1 MQGADKLGTRKNST
15 SNVENLDMCA
25 AEDEGFIEGDVSFGK
40 SIASFSFGTVSN
52 ESVNNK
58 QDAKASEQPH
68 PMSNKSA
75 ANEMTGMQF
84 YSTNPNG
91 QTPPIDGE
99 SFTIKR
105 GYQFRKSTLKK
116 LNELKANHPD
126 INVYLNTIIDE
137 AISYYYDYIF
147 NNKNS

>member
-15 SNVENLDMCA
+15 SNVENLDMCV
-25 AEDEGFIEGDVSFGK
+25 AEEEGFIEGDVSFGK
-40 SIASFSFGTVSN
+40 SIASFSFGTVGD
-52 ESVNNK
+52 EPVNNE
-58 QDAKASEQPH
+58 QDNKASEQPH
-68 PMSNKSA
+68 SMLNKSI
-75 ANEMTGMQF
+75 ANEMSEVQF
-84 YSTNPNG
+84 YSTNPKG

-99 SFTIKR
+99 GFTIKR

-147 NNKNS
+147 NYKNR

>member
-1 MQGADKLGTRKNST
+1 MGIRKNSI
-15 SNVENLDMCA
+15 SDVENLDMCVS
-25 AEDEGFIEGDVSFGK
+25 EDEGFIEGDVSFGK
-40 SIASFSFGTVSN
+40 SIASFSFGTVSD
-52 ESVNNK
+52 ETVNNEH
-58 QDAKASEQPH
+58 DAKASEQTH
-68 PMSNKSA
+68 SMSNKSIA
-75 ANEMTGMQF
+75 SGMSGIQF
-84 YSTNPNG
+84 YSTNPKG

>member
-1 MQGADKLGTRKNST
+1 LGIRKNST
-15 SNVENLDMCA
+15 SNVENLDMCV

-40 SIASFSFGTVSN
+40 SIASFSFGAVSD
-52 ESVNNK
+52 EPVNNE

-68 PMSNKSA
+68 SMSNKSI
-75 ANEMTGMQF
+75 ANEMSEVQF
-84 YSTNPNG
+84 YSTNPKG

-147 NNKNS
+147 NYKNI